1 MSNGMRDE
9 VVVYHR
15 LLDSLGG
22 ERQFEK
28 AIAGTISECM
38 AFLRVQSKRERN
50 NYLAELKDGTLVSA
64 AEIEQIATDR
74 YG

>member
-28 AIAGTISECM
+28 AIAGTISECT
-38 AFLRVQSKRERN
+38 AFLRAQSKRERN
-50 NYLAELKDGTLVSA
+50 NYFAELKDGTLVSA
-64 AEIEQIATDR
+64 AEIEQIATDQ